1 MTTLTTTLPGYQ
13 RLTRVVLAASIVGGP
28 LAFFV
33 GGMLSPAIHESGQA
47 TLDANE
53 ALGQTGNAVR
63 LAAFFAASFLLPL
76 SAMGLARLAY
86 DRAPWL
92 ATIGGLIAVLGWLP
106 FSALT
111 ALDDLGVA
119 MLHPSAPSNAELLD
133 RFSTGLVM
141 NNYLIIYIIGHLV
154 AYILLGIALHQA
166 GAVPAWAAW
175 AMALSSP
182 MTVAA
187 FVLPGRPIVVG
198 TVALGMLVLASLPA
212 AASTLRRS
220 PRQ

>member
-1 MTTLTTTLPGYQ
+1 
-13 RLTRVVLAASIVGGP
+13 
-28 LAFFV
+28 
-33 GGMLSPAIHESGQA
+33 
-47 TLDANE
+47 
-53 ALGQTGNAVR
+53 
-63 LAAFFAASFLLPL
+63 
-76 SAMGLARLAY
+76 
-86 DRAPWL
+86 
-92 ATIGGLIAVLGWLP
+92 
-106 FSALT
+106 
-111 ALDDLGVA
+111 

-141 NNYLIIYIIGHLV
+141 NSYLIIYIIGHLV

-182 MTVAA
+182 LTVAA